1 MKFQI
6 VVLNVS
12 MSLKPQE
19 APFKAALITIEQKSC
34 SWLKKGGEIM
44 VSAILHAAMGMMGL
58 FAFLVFLALS
68 VVALVPILG
77 SVYYLIADLYKWIKS
92 KFD

>member
-1 MKFQI
+1 
-6 VVLNVS
+6 
-12 MSLKPQE
+12 
-19 APFKAALITIEQKSC
+19 
-34 SWLKKGGEIM
+34 M
-44 VSAILHAAMGMMGL
+44 VSAIFSAVMGMVGL

-77 SVYYLIADLYKWIKS
+77 SFYYLIADLCKWIKS

>member
-1 MKFQI
+1 
-6 VVLNVS
+6 
-12 MSLKPQE
+12 
-19 APFKAALITIEQKSC
+19 
-34 SWLKKGGEIM
+34 M
-44 VSAILHAAMGMMGL
+44 VSAILNAAMGMMGL

-77 SVYYLIADLYKWIKS
+77 SIYCLIADLYKWIKS

>member
-1 MKFQI
+1 MNA
-6 VVLNVS
+6 LDVS

-19 APFKAALITIEQKSC
+19 AHFLEETEANEQKNFL
-34 SWLKKGGEIM
+34 WLKKGGEIM
-44 VSAILHAAMGMMGL
+44 VSAILHAAMGMIGV

-68 VVALVPILG
+68 FVALVPILG
-77 SVYYLIADLYKWIKS
+77 SIYFLIVDLCKWIES

>member
-1 MKFQI
+1 M
-6 VVLNVS
+6 
-12 MSLKPQE
+12 
-19 APFKAALITIEQKSC
+19 
-34 SWLKKGGEIM
+34 M
-44 VSAILHAAMGMMGL
+44 VSAILNAAMGMIGV

-77 SVYYLIADLYKWIKS
+77 SVYFLIADLWKWIKS

>member
-1 MKFQI
+1 M
-6 VVLNVS
+6 
-12 MSLKPQE
+12 
-19 APFKAALITIEQKSC
+19 
-34 SWLKKGGEIM
+34 M
-44 VSAILHAAMGMMGL
+44 VSAILNAAMGMIGL

-77 SVYYLIADLYKWIKS
+77 SIYYLIADLYKWIRA